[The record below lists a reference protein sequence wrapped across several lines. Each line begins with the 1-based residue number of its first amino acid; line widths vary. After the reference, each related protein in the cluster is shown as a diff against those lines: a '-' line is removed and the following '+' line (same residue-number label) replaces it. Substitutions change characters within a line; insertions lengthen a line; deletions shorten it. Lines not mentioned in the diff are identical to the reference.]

1 MLLKRITLSFICLL
15 FKSDILMNSNVT
27 NKWLNR
33 KYFLNFEQVKA
44 IAVLVKMEIHKMF
57 MKVFKN
63 LNAASSAAKSFLGH
77 SHSYFQQRF
86 HILFKSRRS
95 QMLFNIGFLKNFG
108 AFTGKHLRWSLFL
121 IMLQVLTLLRMGIFR
136 AAHGWRAGGAKS
148 LPCSLHILQLWNL
161 TQL

>member
-1 MLLKRITLSFICLL
+1 
-15 FKSDILMNSNVT
+15 
-27 NKWLNR
+27 
-33 KYFLNFEQVKA
+33 
-44 IAVLVKMEIHKMF
+44 

-63 LNAASSAAKSFLGH
+63 LNATSSAAKSFLGH

-121 IMLQVLTLLRMGIFR
+121 IMLQVLILLRMGLFR
-136 AAHGWRAGGAKS
+136 AAHRWRAGGQKAS
-148 LPCSLHILQLWNL
+148 PAPVHILQLWNL
-161 TQL
+161 TQLQLLKEDLKNINESRDTFLEFCWHQHFPTKNQRILLYQEIQI